1 MTALHFAH
9 DKRLSFC
16 KTFANDEDDE
26 LSRVGAAMDPLMD
39 GMEQLDTVISFRDGG
54 SGIARE
60 LQRAAPHGQAS
71 RSERNLMQAFRDISS
86 WCDQFSLP
94 KTISDIA

>member
-1 MTALHFAH
+1 MTALHLAH

-16 KTFANDEDDE
+16 KTLIVNDEGDDP
-26 LSRVGAAMDPLMD
+26 SRVGATMDPLMD

-60 LQRAAPHGQAS
+60 LQRPWAS
-71 RSERNLMQAFRDISS
+71 IAFRAQLDASIPRHFELVRPILS
-86 WCDQFSLP
+86 
-94 KTISDIA
+94 A

>member
-9 DKRLSFC
+9 DKGLSFC
-16 KTFANDEDDE
+16 KTLANDEGDDP
-26 LSRVGAAMDPLMD
+26 SRVGAALMD

-60 LQRAAPHGQAS
+60 LQRPWAS
-71 RSERNLMQAFRDISS
+71 IAFRAQLDASIPRH
-86 WCDQFSLP
+86 FELV
-94 KTISDIA
+94 